1 MSKKPEKAYLDSMT
15 FILGRLEECNSRLVL
30 FLAQLGEFKVVT
42 SELVIEE
49 VERFFRENFGRQAG
63 YISRRF
69 VEELSSHIVRRDEI
83 KTEMNELKG
92 KIKAKDLENVAAV
105 RHENLEYL
113 VAYDEDYEEAEIKEY
128 ITPKEFVKLFR
139 LRPYD
144 MEY

>member
-1 MSKKPEKAYLDSMT
+1 MI
-15 FILGRLEECNSRLVL
+15 FIFGRLEECNSRLVL
-30 FLAQLGEFKVVT
+30 FLAQLGEFEVVT

-83 KTEMNELKG
+83 KIEINELKG

-105 RHENLEYL
+105 RHEKLEYL
-113 VAYDEDYEEAEIKEY
+113 VAYDEDYEEAKIKEY
-128 ITPKEFVKLFR
+128 TTPKEFVKLFK

>member
-1 MSKKPEKAYLDSMT
+1 LSKKPKRAYLDSMI
-15 FILGRLEECNSRLVL
+15 FIFGRLEECNSRLVL
-30 FLAQLGEFKVVT
+30 FLAQLGEFEVVT

-69 VEELSSHIVRRDEI
+69 AEELSSRIVRRDET
-83 KTEMNELKG
+83 KMEMSALKG

-113 VAYDEDYEEAEIKEY
+113 VAYDEDYEEAGIKEY
-128 ITPKEFVKLFR
+128 ITPKEFAKLFR
-139 LRPYD
+139 LRLYD

>member
-1 MSKKPEKAYLDSMT
+1 LSKKPERAYLDSMI
-15 FILGRLEECNSRLVL
+15 FIFGRLEECNSRLVL
-30 FLAQLGEFKVVT
+30 FLAQLGEFQVVT

-69 VEELSSHIVRRDEI
+69 AEELSSRIVRRDEI
-83 KTEMNELKG
+83 KIEMNELKG
-92 KIKAKDLENVAAV
+92 KVKAKDLENVAAV

-113 VAYDEDYEEAEIKEY
+113 VAYDEDYEEAKIKEY
-128 ITPKEFVKLFR
+128 ITPKEFVKLFK

>member
-1 MSKKPEKAYLDSMT
+1 MSKKPKRAYLDSMI
-15 FILGRLEECNSRLVL
+15 FIFGRLEECNSRLIL
-30 FLAQLGEFKVVT
+30 FLAQLGEFEVVT

-69 VEELSSHIVRRDEI
+69 AEELSSHIVRRDEI
-83 KTEMNELKG
+83 KIEMNELKG

-113 VAYDEDYEEAEIKEY
+113 VAYDEDYEEVEIKEY